1 MTTTTR
7 AASKKEE
14 DPSSAAPASE
24 AKPGSKHKTEDEEV
38 VKPPSPKK
46 AKQED
51 ENQNLDTEQVKE
63 ETKDEEKKQE
73 NGAPE
78 DQTTKQEPPIK
89 EPKDSAVEPQAHKDT
104 PASILEKGII
114 YFFYRGRVN
123 TDSPSSINDIARA
136 FILLRPIA
144 HDAKL
149 SSGPIGDAGN
159 SRLLLV
165 PKKTLPRS
173 GRDRWISFVE
183 KSHASFA
190 QLRDDFLASAE
201 YTTKTAGDRH
211 TPAATPVGEGVYALT
226 STGRQSHLVYVLT
239 LPGELG
245 EVQEGMGLKARG
257 SFIVSTKNPEYGG
270 PGPKGAE
277 YPKELLEEFRSLRW
291 SPTQPKHLD
300 YVHTQILMVG
310 ESSGTEK
317 ALSPQKEDQE
327 EGKAEPE
334 EEIEELEEEDIKR
347 MEGLSEDDSGRV
359 FADLQVHAEDY
370 PKLRTTF

>member
-14 DPSSAAPASE
+14 HPSSAAPASE
-24 AKPGSKHKTEDEEV
+24 AKPGSKHKTEDEED
-38 VKPPSPKK
+38 VKPPSTKK
-46 AKQED
+46 TKQED
-51 ENQNLDTEQVKE
+51 ENQSLDTKQVKE
-63 ETKDEEKKQE
+63 EINEDEEKQE
-73 NGAPE
+73 
-78 DQTTKQEPPIK
+78 TPIK

-123 TDSPSSINDIARA
+123 TDSPSSINDIART

-144 HDAKL
+144 HNAKL

-201 YTTKTAGDRH
+201 YTTKTAGERH

-245 EVQEGMGLKARG
+245 EVQEGVGLKARG
-257 SFIVSTKNPEYGG
+257 SFIVSTKNPKYGG

-277 YPKELLEEFRSLRW
+277 YPKE
-291 SPTQPKHLD
+291 
-300 YVHTQILMVG
+300 
-310 ESSGTEK
+310 
-317 ALSPQKEDQE
+317 
-327 EGKAEPE
+327 
-334 EEIEELEEEDIKR
+334 
-347 MEGLSEDDSGRV
+347 
-359 FADLQVHAEDY
+359 
-370 PKLRTTF
+370 